1 MINNES
7 VVQMRLPAILINGVV
22 PLPNNEIKINIES
35 EKSQLAIKEAMEA
48 TRHIVLLCAKTM
60 DVKSTSDLY
69 QYGAIAKVVYNMDGG
84 GSSKLKVNVITRC
97 EILFYAQT
105 DPYYQV
111 DFVTKP
117 AISEDVNAELACVR
131 LLINEIESNGKAL
144 LSGNN
149 ELITKISAGITA
161 DKLADLLAFSL
172 PLSINRILEY

>member
-117 AISEDVNAELACVR
+117 AVSEDVNAELACVR
-131 LLINEIESNGKAL
+131 LLINEIEANGKAL

-172 PLSINRILEY
+172 PLSINRKLE